1 MLRRVGTLGA
11 SFNNCPISGALE
23 DSEFGHYQC
32 SRKVKKKKK
41 ESVNPK
47 NLARALSLREREEKE
62 KEKQKQISLLYS
74 SFWRGTLCLTCIYLL
89 LYLFGAKYTGQKK
102 VLWK

>member
-1 MLRRVGTLGA
+1 MLQKG
-11 SFNNCPISGALE
+11 
-23 DSEFGHYQC
+23 
-32 SRKVKKKKK
+32 KKKKKK